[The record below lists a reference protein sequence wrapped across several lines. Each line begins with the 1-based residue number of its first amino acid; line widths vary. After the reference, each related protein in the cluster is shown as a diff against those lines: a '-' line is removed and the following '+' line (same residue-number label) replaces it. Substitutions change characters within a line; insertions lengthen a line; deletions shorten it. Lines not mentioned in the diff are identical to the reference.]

1 MHAGYYRSRYGGSP
15 VCHGPDYD
23 RRVVSIVRII
33 LAVTLT
39 AIVAAA
45 PVPPRSDT
53 QQNRSRRTYG
63 PGQCGPADP
72 TYLHIANETGGQ
84 PFFLS
89 PLELPRSAQ
98 VMRETS
104 GDAALIVWSS
114 AAAAERDVPIPVDS
128 TIRRVTIAATFDT
141 KGGTMTLVAPNGAVD
156 SSITEDNVLNCGRV
170 ATIEA
175 PPTGVWHAKL
185 TATGRFWLT
194 VHARTDLD
202 IVTSD
207 FVREGGRP
215 GHEGMFRIAG
225 QPIAGEPATIQI
237 VLTDDEVK
245 STQFSFVSEQGNTL
259 SALTLSESG
268 GREFN
273 GDVDLPSEPFRV
285 AVTGLDGTGAAYQ
298 RLHAGLFHAE
308 AVEVTIAG
316 GDDSLKAGT
325 STEVLATV
333 RNAGAPATFRIIAAD
348 GHRYVKNVDPQDVS
362 LGQGQSAVVKIRVAV
377 PASAVAA
384 DAVDIT
390 VTANSQGD
398 KATMNGTT
406 RHFTI
411 AK

>member
-1 MHAGYYRSRYGGSP
+1 M
-15 VCHGPDYD
+15 
-23 RRVVSIVRII
+23 
-33 LAVTLT
+33 LAATLA

-45 PVPPRSDT
+45 PVPSRT
-53 QQNRSRRTYG
+53 EGEQNRSRRSYG

-104 GDAALIVWSS
+104 GDAALVIWAS
-114 AAAAERDVPIPVDS
+114 AMAAERDISIPVDS
-128 TIRRVTIAATFDT
+128 TIRRLTVAATFDA
-141 KGGTMTLVAPNGAVD
+141 KGGTLTLVAPNGAAD
-156 SSITEDNVLNCGRV
+156 ANITEDNVLNCGRV
-170 ATIEA
+170 ATIDS
-175 PPTGVWHAKL
+175 PPVGVWHAKL

-194 VHARTDLD
+194 AHARTDLD
-202 IVTSD
+202 VVTTE

-215 GHEGMFRIAG
+215 GHEGLFRIAG
-225 QPIAGEPATIQI
+225 QPIAGEPASLRI

-245 STQFSFVSEQGNTL
+245 STQFSFVSEQGNPL
-259 SALTLSESG
+259 GALELREAGSHEFG
-268 GREFN
+268 GR
-273 GDVDLPSEPFRV
+273 GDLPAESFRV
-285 AVTGLDGTGAAYQ
+285 AVTGLDPTGATYQ

-308 AVEVTIAG
+308 SVEVTMPA
-316 GDDSLKAGT
+316 GDDSLKAGM
-325 STEVLATV
+325 STEVLCTV
-333 RNAGAPATFRIIAAD
+333 RNAGAPATFRIIGAD
-348 GHRYVKNVDPQDVS
+348 GYRYVKNVDPQEVT
-362 LGQGQSAVVKIRVAV
+362 LGTGESATVKIRVTVPPSVTAV
-377 PASAVAA
+377 

-390 VTANSQGD
+390 VTASSQGP